1 MHEARYRGA
10 ERKLWASVGVSPADY
25 RLHLGRTGADIR
37 VQEVGTGPAVV
48 FLHGASNS
56 GTSWAQLVAKLEG
69 FRCILVDR
77 PGCGLSEPLE
87 TRFEDVDRLADF
99 ADAFV
104 VDLLDAIGLEDAAV
118 VATSFGG
125 YFAFRAAAAHPGRVR
140 RIVEMGWTVGA
151 PIARAPFVMRL
162 ANVPGVGRVLA
173 SVPPNERA
181 VRAMLRQ
188 VGLRSALDTGRF
200 TDEMLACYVSLLRNT
215 DTMRNELAAGPR
227 IVLPLR
233 GMNERVLFS
242 PSLLASIH
250 TPLYFLWGEDDPQGG
265 ADVAR
270 HFVAHF
276 PDAVLE
282 LVPGAGHAVWIDE
295 PDHAVT
301 TVTVFLRD

>member
-1 MHEARYRGA
+1 MREGRYRTA
-10 ERKLWASVGVSPADY
+10 ERKVWASVGVSPADY

-37 VQEVGTGPAVV
+37 VQEVGTGSAVV
-48 FLHGASNS
+48 FVHGASNS

-77 PGCGLSEPLE
+77 PGCGLSDPLG

-125 YFAFRAAAAHPGRVR
+125 YFALRAAAAHPGRVR
-140 RIVEMGWTVGA
+140 RVVEMGWTVGA

-162 ANVPGVGRVLA
+162 ANVPGAGRVLA
-173 SVPPNERA
+173 SIPPNERA

-188 VGLRSALDTGRF
+188 VGLGSALDTGRF
-200 TDEMLACYVSLLRNT
+200 TEEMLACYVSLLRDT

-270 HFVAHF
+270 HFVGHF

-282 LVPGAGHAVWIDE
+282 LVPEAGHAVWIDE
-295 PDHAVT
+295 PEHAAA
-301 TVTVFLRD
+301 TVTAFFRD